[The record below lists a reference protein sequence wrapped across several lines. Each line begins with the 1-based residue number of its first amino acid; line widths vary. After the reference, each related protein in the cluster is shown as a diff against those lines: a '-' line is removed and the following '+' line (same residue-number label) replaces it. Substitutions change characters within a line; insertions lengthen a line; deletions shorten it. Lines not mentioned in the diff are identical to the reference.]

1 MRFISP
7 KIDYVFKKIFGS
19 KESKNIL
26 ISFLNAIIYNGE
38 PIIQSLTIINP
49 YNPGQVLTLKD
60 TYLDVKA
67 VLADGEV
74 VLIEMQV
81 SSITGFSKRVLYN
94 MVKGYVNQLK
104 TAEDYIR
111 LKPVIAVTITDFI
124 LFDETKQ
131 IINQFV
137 FQEKTEKFECL
148 EEELQL
154 IFIELP
160 KFQKKL
166 SELETLADK
175 WIYFLKEASSL
186 DNIPPS
192 LGEVSEI
199 ESALNLANQ
208 AGMTPEELEI
218 ADRRAMALQ
227 DERGKLTYAEEIGK
241 EIGKEIGRKKEA
253 IALIIR
259 QLKKRFGEID
269 TKTISKIEKLTIEE
283 LENLGEDFLDF
294 NNITDLE
301 NWLN

>member
-7 KIDYVFKKIFGS
+7 KIDYVFKKVFGS
-19 KESKNIL
+19 KESKTIL

-124 LFDETKQ
+124 LFDETQQ

-166 SELETLADK
+166 SELDTLADK
-175 WIYFLKEASSL
+175 WIYFIKEASSL

-227 DERGKLTYAEEIGK
+227 DERGKLTYAEEIG
-241 EIGKEIGRKKEA
+241 RKKEA
-253 IALIIR
+253 IALIMR
-259 QLKKRFGEID
+259 LMKKRFGEID

>member
-19 KESKNIL
+19 KESQTIL

-67 VLADGEV
+67 VLADGEI

-124 LFDETKQ
+124 LFDETQQ

-160 KFQKKL
+160 KFHKRL

-175 WIYFLKEASSL
+175 WIYFIKEASSL

-227 DERGKLTYAEEIGK
+227 DERGKLTYAEEIG
-241 EIGKEIGRKKEA
+241 RKNEA
-253 IALIIR
+253 LSLIMR
-259 QLKKRFGEID
+259 LLKKRFGEID